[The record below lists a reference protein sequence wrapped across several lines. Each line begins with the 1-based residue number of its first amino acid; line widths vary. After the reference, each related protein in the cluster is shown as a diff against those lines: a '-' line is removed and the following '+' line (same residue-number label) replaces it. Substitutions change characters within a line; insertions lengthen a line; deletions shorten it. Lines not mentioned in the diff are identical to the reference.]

1 MLGWRVIPRIGPF
14 SPHGIGIA
22 LGYFVGSVILA
33 RRARKTGFDEEH
45 AWNAAL
51 WGMVGAIIGARVA
64 YIVGHADQFPNVVE
78 MLQVWKGGISLVGGL
93 LGGIGAGYLYVRWKR
108 LSFLELMDLA
118 APGLGIGIVF
128 GRIGDLMIGD
138 HLGRQTEGFWGW
150 RYNGG
155 ELISPPP
162 CRTPDDAPVY
172 ATPNGCIEPGIVVHQ
187 TALYDMVWSL
197 AIFGIL
203 LLLDRKPRPRGF
215 MFFTWGFLYSTGRI
229 VTDFLRVDKTW
240 LGLGLTGSQ
249 ITSIAF
255 LVFAV
260 VMLLRNRQPAAPP
273 EAVEVSTTS
282 PPPSLFYDPPT
293 PPEDGPEP
301 IVVRSDEEEE
311 P

>member
-1 MLGWRVIPRIGPF
+1 MLGWRVIPRIGPL

-22 LGYFVGSVILA
+22 LGYFVGSIVLA
-33 RRARKTGFDEEH
+33 RRARKRGFDEEH

-51 WGMVGAIIGARVA
+51 WGMVGAILGARVA
-64 YIVGHADQFPNVVE
+64 YIVGHTEQFTNFVQ

-93 LGGIGAGYLYVRWKR
+93 LGGIGAGYLYVRWKG

-118 APGLGIGIVF
+118 APGLGIGVVF

-138 HLGRQTEGFWGW
+138 HLGKQTDGFWGW
-150 RYNGG
+150 QYKGG
-155 ELISPPP
+155 ELISPPQ
-162 CRTPDDAPVY
+162 CRTPDGDPIY

-187 TALYDMVWSL
+187 TALYDMIWSA

-215 MFFTWGFLYSTGRI
+215 LFFTWGSLYSIGRV

-249 ITSIAF
+249 LTSIAF

-260 VMLLRNRQPAAPP
+260 VMLLRNRQPAP
-273 EAVEVSTTS
+273 AVEVSTVS

-301 IVVRSDEEEE
+301 IVAKPDAEEE

>member
-1 MLGWRVIPRIGPF
+1 MLGWRVIPRIGPL

-22 LGYFVGSVILA
+22 LGYFVGSIVLA
-33 RRARKTGFDEEH
+33 RRARARGFDEEH

-64 YIVGHADQFPNVVE
+64 YIGGHADQFPNLIE

-138 HLGRQTEGFWGW
+138 HLGRQTDGFLGW
-150 RYNGG
+150 LYKGG

-162 CRTPDDAPVY
+162 CRTLDDAPVY

-187 TALYDMVWSL
+187 TALYDMFWSL

-203 LLLDRKPRPRGF
+203 LFLDRKPRPRGF
-215 MFFTWGFLYSTGRI
+215 LFFSWGFLYSIGRV

-249 ITSIAF
+249 LTSIAF
-255 LVFAV
+255 LVFAI
-260 VMLLRNRQPAAPP
+260 VMLLRNRQPAP
-273 EAVEVSTTS
+273 VIEVANTS

-301 IVVRSDEEEE
+301 IVVRPDEEDE

>member
-1 MLGWRVIPRIGPF
+1 MLGWRVIPRIGF
-14 SPHGIGIA
+14 LSPHGIGIA
-22 LGYFVGSVILA
+22 LGYFVGSVVLA
-33 RRARKTGFDEEH
+33 RRARKRGFDEEH

-51 WGMVGAIIGARVA
+51 WGMVGAIVGARVA
-64 YIVGHADQFPNVVE
+64 YVAGHADQFPNFIE
-78 MLQVWKGGISLVGGL
+78 IFQVWKGGISLVGGL
-93 LGGIGAGYLYVRWKR
+93 IGGIGAGYLYVRWKR

-138 HLGRQTEGFWGW
+138 HLGRQTNGFWGW
-150 RYNGG
+150 RYEGG

-162 CRTPDDAPVY
+162 CRTPDGAPVY
-172 ATPNGCIEPGIVVHQ
+172 SSPSGCIEPGIVVHQ
-187 TALYDMVWSL
+187 TALYDMFWSL
-197 AIFGIL
+197 IIFGVL
-203 LLLDRKPRPRGF
+203 LYLGRRPRPRGF
-215 MFFTWGFLYSTGRI
+215 MFFTWGFLYSIGRV

-249 ITSIAF
+249 LTSILF
-255 LVFAV
+255 LVFTI
-260 VMLLRNRQPAAPP
+260 VMLMRSRTESVAREEETAT
-273 EAVEVSTTS
+273 AVS

-301 IVVRSDEEEE
+301 IVVKPDDEEE